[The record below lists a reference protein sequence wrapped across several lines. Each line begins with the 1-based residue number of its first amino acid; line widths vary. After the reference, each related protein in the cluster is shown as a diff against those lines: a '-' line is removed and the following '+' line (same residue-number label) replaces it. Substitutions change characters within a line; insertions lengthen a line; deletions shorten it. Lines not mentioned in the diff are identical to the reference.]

1 MLTVNFNLP
10 STGDKTFVLS
20 EHLPCVV
27 YFYPKDNTSGCTN
40 EALDFKDAYPE
51 FQKLGVEVVGISRD
65 SIKSHENF
73 KSKFEL
79 PFPLL
84 SDQEENICN
93 QFEVIK
99 LKKMYGKEVMGIERS
114 TFLLDKDGYI
124 IHQWRKI
131 KVPGHVAQVL
141 EIAKSKL
148 IIS

>member
-1 MLTVNFNLP
+1 MLTVNFTLP
-10 STGDKTFVLS
+10 ATSNKTFVLS

-40 EALDFKDAYPE
+40 EALAFKEAYPE
-51 FQKLGVEVVGISRD
+51 FQKLGFEVVGISRD

-84 SDQEENICN
+84 SDQDEMVCN

-99 LKKMYGKEVMGIERS
+99 LKKMYGKEVMGVERS
-114 TFLLDKDGYI
+114 TFLLDKKGVI
-124 IHQWRKI
+124 THQWRKI
-131 KVPGHVAQVL
+131 KVPGHVEQVL
-141 EIAKSKL
+141 EAARTQQTA
-148 IIS
+148 